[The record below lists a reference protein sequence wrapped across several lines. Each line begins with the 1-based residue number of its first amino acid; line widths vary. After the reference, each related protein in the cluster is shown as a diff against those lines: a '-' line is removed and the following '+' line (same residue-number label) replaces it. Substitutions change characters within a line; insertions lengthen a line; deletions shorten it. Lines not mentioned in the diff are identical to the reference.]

1 VSPAIE
7 NDSRDVGFGIESRAR
22 EHVGELLSELALV
35 FAERNRKQLRASEM
49 GLLVGRL
56 AGMRYKILSANTT
69 GEAGRRA
76 GQPSLAV
83 LTSTVFFSRGD
94 GLWGGDGI

>member
-35 FAERNRKQLRASEM
+35 FAERKRKQLRASPV
-49 GLLVGRL
+49 GLSGVDT
-56 AGMRYKILSANTT
+56 KF
-69 GEAGRRA
+69 E
-76 GQPSLAV
+76 

-94 GLWGGDGI
+94 GLLGGDGI